1 MDPVFRKG
9 DKALKICEYMRDHLL
24 FMDGAMGTQLQK
36 TGLRAGE
43 APCMWNLTHPGE
55 VKKVH
60 RAYYDAGSNVVCTN
74 TFGAHLMHY
83 DRDIL
88 EKIIFSAVKN
98 AREAAEE
105 STGVQP
111 KWVALDV
118 SPLGRMLQPM
128 GDTDPMEAVRV
139 FSESIRMGK
148 NAGADLILIE
158 TMTDLAEARAA
169 LLAAKETCDLP
180 VFVSNAWEKE
190 GRLLTGADPE
200 TVVTVLGH
208 MGADAVGVNCSYG
221 PAQLAGII
229 KAYLEFSPVPV
240 FFKPNTGLPEVKNEN
255 TVFGVTPD
263 GFALEMESAVQGGV
277 NAVGG
282 CCGTDPDYIA
292 ALVRL
297 FINRIPAEREM
308 RHRAAVTS
316 LSRTVRFGNTPVL
329 IGERINPT
337 GKPRFRHALTEN
349 DLGFILN
356 EGVKQEELGAHLLDV
371 NTGAPGISEREMLPR
386 VIRELQT
393 VTNLPLVPDT
403 ADPDALSEAL
413 RVYPGRALI
422 NSVNAGQESMDRV
435 FPLAKKYGSML
446 ICLTLDE
453 NGIPTDA
460 EGRFRL
466 AGKLLDEAEKYGL
479 EKEDLIFDP
488 LTLSVSADAAAA
500 EVTLQTIRMI
510 REKLHA
516 RVCLGVS
523 NVSFGLPCR
532 DGVNSVFFTL
542 ALQQGL
548 SAAIMNP
555 DSREMMNA
563 YYSFLLLRGQ
573 DENCRRYITFAGQ
586 SGSREAPPEKRNM
599 KNDPSLTDET
609 ESLSRA
615 VLRGLKADACRMT
628 LEMLKQERKQVDI
641 INGELIPALDRVGR
655 EYEARRIFL
664 PQMMASADTVSACFE
679 LLSRK
684 EETAENREN
693 FPVVLASV
701 KGDVHDIGKNIAGML
716 LKNYGFRVIDLG
728 KDVPARRVADA
739 VLDNRCRFC
748 GLSALMTTTL
758 PAMAETVA
766 LLKKEAPFCRV
777 AVGGAVLTREYAE
790 KLGADLYVPDAMS
803 TVRGALEACG
813 KLADGGKRDD

>member
-1 MDPVFRKG
+1 M
-9 DKALKICEYMRDHLL
+9 KITEYMKDHLL

-36 TGLRAGE
+36 AGLMAGE
-43 APCMWNLTHPGE
+43 APCMWNLSYPEE
-55 VKKVH
+55 VKRVH

-74 TFGAHLMHY
+74 TFGAHLGHY
-83 DRDIL
+83 ERDIL
-88 EKIIFSAVKN
+88 KKIICSAVKN

-105 STGVQP
+105 STGTQP

-118 SPLGRMLQPM
+118 SPLGRLLQPM
-128 GDTDPMEAVRV
+128 GDTDPEEAVRI
-139 FSESIRMGK
+139 FSESIRMGAE
-148 NAGADLILIE
+148 AGADLILIE

-169 LLAAKETCDLP
+169 LLAAKENCDLP

-208 MGADAVGVNCSYG
+208 MGADAVGVNCSFG
-221 PAQLAGII
+221 PALLAGIV
-229 KAYLEFSPVPV
+229 KEYLKFSPVPV
-240 FFKPNTGLPEVKNEN
+240 FFKPNAGLPEVKNEN
-255 TVFGVTPD
+255 TVFRVTPES
-263 GFALEMESAVQGGV
+263 FAREMEAVVEGGV

-282 CCGTDPDYIA
+282 CCGTDPDFIS

-297 FINRIPAEREM
+297 FKDRGPAEREK
-308 RHRAAVTS
+308 RRRAAVTS
-316 LSRTVRFGNTPVL
+316 FFRTVRFGEEPVL

-337 GKPRFRHALTEN
+337 GKPRFRQALAEQ
-349 DLGFILN
+349 DLGYILN

-371 NTGAPGISEREMLPR
+371 NTGAPGICEKEMLPR
-386 VIRELQT
+386 VIRELQM
-393 VTNLPLVPDT
+393 VTQLPLVADS

-413 RVYPGRALI
+413 RVYQGRALI

-453 NGIPTDA
+453 NGIPAEA
-460 EGRFRL
+460 EGRFCL
-466 AGKLLDEAEKYGL
+466 AVKLLEEAEKYGL

-488 LTLSVSADAAAA
+488 LTLSVSADPAAA
-500 EVTLQTIRMI
+500 EVTLQTIRLI

-542 ALQQGL
+542 ALQRGL

-555 DSREMMNA
+555 TSREMMNA
-563 YYSFLLLRGQ
+563 YHSFLLLKGQ
-573 DENCRRYITFAGQ
+573 DEGCRRYIAFAGQ
-586 SGSREAPPEKRNM
+586 TGNSAAPSERKNLENDKRF
-599 KNDPSLTDET
+599 SEET
-609 ESLSRA
+609 QSLSKA
-615 VLRGLKADACRMT
+615 VLRGLKADAYRMT
-628 LEMLKQERKQVDI
+628 RELMEQEWKPVDI
-641 INGELIPALDRVGR
+641 INRELIPALDRVGQ
-655 EYEARRIFL
+655 EYEAKRFFL
-664 PQMMASADTVSACFE
+664 PQMIASADAVSACFE
-679 LLSRK
+679 LL
-684 EETAENREN
+684 NREGERVGN
-693 FPVVLASV
+693 REKPPVVLASV

-716 LKNYGFRVIDLG
+716 LRNYGFRVIDLG

-739 VLDNRCRFC
+739 VLENRCRFC

-758 PAMAETVA
+758 PAMAETVD
-766 LLKKEAPFCRV
+766 LLKKEAPFCRI

-813 KLADGGKRDD
+813 KQADGEKQDE

>member
-1 MDPVFRKG
+1 M
-9 DKALKICEYMRDHLL
+9 KITEYMREHLL
-24 FMDGAMGTQLQK
+24 FLDGAMGTQLQK

-60 RAYYDAGSNVVCTN
+60 RAYFDAGSNVVCTN
-74 TFGAHLMHY
+74 TFGAHLMQY
-83 DRDIL
+83 DREIL
-88 EKIIFSAVKN
+88 KKIIFSAVKN

-118 SPLGRMLQPM
+118 SPLGRMLQPT
-128 GDTDPMEAVRV
+128 GNTDPEDAVRV
-139 FSESIRMGK
+139 FSESIRMGAE
-148 NAGADLILIE
+148 AGVDLILIE

-200 TVVTVLGH
+200 TVVTALGH

-221 PAQLAGII
+221 PKQLSGIVRE
-229 KAYLEFSPVPV
+229 YLEFSPVPV
-240 FFKPNTGLPEVKNEN
+240 FFKPNAGLPEVKNEN
-255 TVFGVTPD
+255 TVFAVTPES
-263 GFALEMESAVQGGV
+263 FAWEMESAVQGGV

-282 CCGTDPDYIA
+282 CCGTDPDSIA

-297 FINRIPAEREM
+297 YKNRIPPERDM

-316 LSRTVRFGNTPVL
+316 LSRTVRFGNKPVL

-337 GKPRFRHALTEN
+337 GKPRFRRALAEN
-349 DLGFILN
+349 DLGYILN
-356 EGVKQEELGAHLLDV
+356 EAIKQEEGGAHLLDV
-371 NTGAPGISEREMLPR
+371 NTGAPGVSEREMLPR

-393 VTNLPLVPDT
+393 VTDLPLVPDS
-403 ADPDALSEAL
+403 ADPAALSAAL

-453 NGIPTDA
+453 NGIPMDA

-466 AGKLLDEAEKYGL
+466 AVKLLKEAEKYSL

-488 LTLSVSADAAAA
+488 LTLSVSADPSAA
-500 EVTLQTIRMI
+500 EVTLKTIQMI

-532 DGVNSVFFTL
+532 DGVNSVFFIL

-563 YYSFLLLRGQ
+563 YCSFLLLRGQ
-573 DENCRRYITFAGQ
+573 DEGCQRYITFAEKTGN
-586 SGSREAPPEKRNM
+586 GAVPPEKKRL
-599 KNDPSLTDET
+599 KDDKRLSDET

-628 LEMLKQERKQVDI
+628 REMLEQKREPVDI
-641 INGELIPALDRVGR
+641 INGELIPALDRVGQ
-655 EYEARRIFL
+655 EYEAKRIFL
-664 PQMMASADTVSACFE
+664 PQMIASADTVSACFE

-684 EETAENREN
+684 AERAENREK
-693 FPVVLASV
+693 PSVVLASV

-716 LKNYGFRVIDLG
+716 LRNYGFRVIDLG

-739 VLDNRCRFC
+739 VLENRCRFC

-813 KLADGGKRDD
+813 KQADGGNEDE